1 MQEVAIEVVDK
12 VADEMVSNISYK
24 DTYRTDIDITYKKVT
39 TKVKNDNEKYTYYE
53 FGTGIVGSKNPHI
66 PKSLKQ
72 SGWKYDVNAHGELG
86 WWYPTTADDKNNTK
100 KQMEDG
106 TWIAWTKGMIAHK
119 EFYLAGEEA
128 RKRIKS
134 LVKEAM
140 QKYMG

>member
-1 MQEVAIEVVDK
+1 MQDISIEVVDK

-24 DTYRTDIDITYKKVT
+24 DTYRTNIDITDRKVIA
-39 TKVKNDNEKYTYYE
+39 KVRNDNEKYTYYE
-53 FGTGIVGSKNPHI
+53 FGTGIVGSRNPHI
-66 PKSLKQ
+66 PKALKQ
-72 SGWKYDVNAHGELG
+72 SGW
-86 WWYPTTADDKNNTK
+86 WYPTPADDKNNTK

-128 RKRIKS
+128 RRKIKS

-140 QKYMG
+140 QKYMR